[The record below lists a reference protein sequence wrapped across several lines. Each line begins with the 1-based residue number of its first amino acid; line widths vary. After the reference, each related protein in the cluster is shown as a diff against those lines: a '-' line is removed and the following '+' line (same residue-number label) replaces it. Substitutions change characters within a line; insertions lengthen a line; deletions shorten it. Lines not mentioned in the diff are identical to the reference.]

1 MVTNYYYFLISHA
14 STVHAGL
21 SAKFK
26 WLPVKAT
33 TCTLIISNNLILLLQ
48 PMPRPS
54 SKASTSP
61 DSDDDIYSKIPEN
74 PPSPTL
80 PESMSIDV
88 PLINRSESQ
97 NKVV

>member
-1 MVTNYYYFLISHA
+1 
-14 STVHAGL
+14 
-21 SAKFK
+21 
-26 WLPVKAT
+26 
-33 TCTLIISNNLILLLQ
+33 
-48 PMPRPS
+48 MPRPS

>member
-1 MVTNYYYFLISHA
+1 
-14 STVHAGL
+14 
-21 SAKFK
+21 
-26 WLPVKAT
+26 
-33 TCTLIISNNLILLLQ
+33 
-48 PMPRPS
+48 MPRPS

-80 PESMSIDV
+80 PESMSIDM

-97 NKVV
+97 NKVGVILLNMSCLPLLIQ